1 MQQKQAAKA
10 FLVYKHLKKIEALE
24 AYYLN
29 ISQQLFQQ
37 TLVVLTQYHQPI
49 DNVHNVTSNT
59 QCVNEISSNHQAQ
72 IAETNV
78 CFGLNINNNSR
89 NHNTNNP
96 NSSTINAIKHNVFK
110 CTHCNFSTKWK
121 QNLSRHA
128 KIHSDEKDFQCAIC
142 GKEFKQKSNLKVHSR
157 THSGEKPFACKI
169 CKKQFT
175 TSSNLKTHKRRK
187 HLQNCCVI

>member
-96 NSSTINAIKHNVFK
+96 NSSTINAIKHNAPNGSKIYRDMQKFIQTK
-110 CTHCNFSTKWK
+110 KIFSVLFVAK
-121 QNLSRHA
+121 NLN
-128 KIHSDEKDFQCAIC
+128 KNQI
-142 GKEFKQKSNLKVHSR
+142 
-157 THSGEKPFACKI
+157 
-169 CKKQFT
+169 
-175 TSSNLKTHKRRK
+175 
-187 HLQNCCVI
+187 